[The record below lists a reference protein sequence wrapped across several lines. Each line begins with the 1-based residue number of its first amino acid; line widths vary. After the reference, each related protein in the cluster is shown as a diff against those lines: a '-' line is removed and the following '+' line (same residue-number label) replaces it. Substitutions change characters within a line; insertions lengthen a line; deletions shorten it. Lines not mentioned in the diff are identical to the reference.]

1 MTETVKLMTD
11 LLAFEI
17 AGKSLD
23 SGLEVSDDDF
33 KILYKMSRAHDIAH
47 LVGDALI
54 KNNLVSGEYKDK
66 FSRCVIAAVFR
77 YEKQRY
83 EYERIKNALA
93 ESKIKF
99 MPLKGSVIRNM
110 YPEPWMRTSCDIDIL
125 VEKGSLDAA
134 KKAVQA
140 IGFEYKGM
148 GSHDISL
155 FSASGVHLELHYS
168 LIEDEVV
175 SKADK
180 VLKDAWKSAENCSQ
194 FEYRMTDEMFYFYH
208 IAHMAKHFLIG
219 GCGVRPFI
227 DIYVLKCVCSP
238 DQKGREELLR
248 KGGLVEF
255 AEGAEQLTDVWFC
268 GKAPTKLTDSMCS
281 FIIRGGVYGNFENN
295 VAVRQ
300 NKQGGKLKYLLYKV
314 FLPYDDI
321 KLYFPALEKHKVLL
335 PLCEI
340 VRWFR
345 LIFKGG
351 MSRSVKQINI
361 NNSMDEAVASEAEY
375 LITELKL

>member
-17 AGKSLD
+17 AGKPLD
-23 SGLEVSDDDF
+23 SGCIISDDQL
-33 KILYKMSRAHDIAH
+33 KILYKMSRAHDVAH

-54 KNNLVSGEYKDK
+54 KNNLVSGEYKEK
-66 FSRCVIAAVFR
+66 FSKCVIAAVFR

-93 ESKIKF
+93 ESKIKS

-125 VEKGSLDAA
+125 VEKSSLDAA

-155 FSASGVHLELHYS
+155 FSAS
-168 LIEDEVV
+168 
-175 SKADK
+175 
-180 VLKDAWKSAENCSQ
+180 
-194 FEYRMTDEMFYFYH
+194 
-208 IAHMAKHFLIG
+208 AKHFLIG

-227 DIYVLKCVCSP
+227 DIYILKCVCSP

-248 KGGLVEF
+248 KGGLIEF

-300 NKQGGKLKYLLYKV
+300 NKQGGKLKYMLYKV
-314 FLPYDDI
+314 FLPYNDI
-321 KLYFPALEKHKVLL
+321 KLYFPVLEKHKVLL
-335 PLCEI
+335 PFCEI

-345 LIFKGG
+345 LLFKGG

-361 NNSMDEAVASEAEY
+361 NNSMDKAVTSEAEY
-375 LITELKL
+375 LITALKL

>member
-1 MTETVKLMTD
+1 MTDSIKTIID

-17 AGKSLD
+17 AGKPLD
-23 SGLEVSDDDF
+23 SGCIMSDDQL
-33 KILYKMSRAHDIAH
+33 KILYKMSRAHDVAH

-54 KNNLVSGEYKDK
+54 KNNLVSGEYKEK
-66 FSRCVIAAVFR
+66 FSKCVITAVFR

-83 EYERIKNALA
+83 EYERIKKALA

-125 VEKGSLDAA
+125 VEKSSLDAA

-180 VLKDAWKSAENCSQ
+180 VLKDAWKGAENCSQ
-194 FEYRMTDEMFYFYH
+194 FEYRMTDAMFYFYH
-208 IAHMAKHFLIG
+208 IAHM
-219 GCGVRPFI
+219 
-227 DIYVLKCVCSP
+227 DIYILKCVCSP

-300 NKQGGKLKYLLYKV
+300 NKQGGKLKYMLYKV
-314 FLPYDDI
+314 FLPYNDI
-321 KLYFPALEKHKVLL
+321 KLYFPVLEKHKVLL
-335 PLCEI
+335 PFCEI

-345 LIFKGG
+345 LLFKGG

-361 NNSMDEAVASEAEY
+361 NNSMDKAVTSEAEY
-375 LITELKL
+375 LITALKL

>member
-17 AGKSLD
+17 AGKPLD
-23 SGLEVSDDDF
+23 SGCIMSDDQL
-33 KILYKMSRAHDIAH
+33 KILYKMSRAHDVAH

-54 KNNLVSGEYKDK
+54 KNNLVSGEYKEK
-66 FSRCVIAAVFR
+66 FSKCVIAAVLR

-125 VEKGSLDAA
+125 VEKSSLDAA

-180 VLKDAWKSAENCSQ
+180 VLKDAWEGAENCSQ
-194 FEYRMTDEMFYFYH
+194 FEYRMTDAMFYFYH

-227 DIYVLKCVCSP
+227 DIYILKCVCSP

-300 NKQGGKLKYLLYKV
+300 NKQGGKLKYMLYKV
-314 FLPYDDI
+314 FLPYNDI
-321 KLYFPALEKHKVLL
+321 KLYFPVLEKHKVLL
-335 PLCEI
+335 PFCEI

-345 LIFKGG
+345 LLFKGG

-361 NNSMDEAVASEAEY
+361 NNSMDKAVTSEAEY
-375 LITELKL
+375 LITALKL